1 MINENLGTVGFFFFK
16 RSIMERYGLR
26 VSYQIEKRFTKDE
39 IIFYIVYKIYST
51 RFLYICSAAVVAQSV
66 RALAQQAYGWAFE
79 SQPRQT

>member
-1 MINENLGTVGFFFFK
+1 MINENPGTVGFFSSEALWSDMAFESLIKLK
-16 RSIMERYGLR
+16 RGL
-26 VSYQIEKRFTKDE
+26 QKTKLY
-39 IIFYIVYKIYST
+39 FYIEYNIYST